1 MQQAPIFLVQTLLG
15 LYITILLIRFLL
27 QLTQADF
34 YNPISQALV
43 KITQPVVSPLQK
55 LVPSIGRIS
64 LPTLIVAIVIQAILI
79 ALVFMLSG
87 FGWPAPIHAL
97 IWSVIGLASQLLD
110 ILFYAILAGIIISWV
125 APKSYHPGV
134 LLVQQITEPF
144 MAPVRRLLPTPGGL
158 DFSPIVVFILIKL
171 MEMIVIY
178 SLVRWFAKGFD
189 RGSLEAIGVA
199 IGITI

>member
-1 MQQAPIFLVQTLLG
+1 MQQAPIFLVQTVLG

-27 QLTQADF
+27 QLAQADF

-64 LPTLIVAIVIQAILI
+64 LPTLVVAIVIQAILI
-79 ALVFMLSG
+79 ALVYMLSG
-87 FGWPAPIHAL
+87 FGWPAPISAL

-171 MEMIVIY
+171 MEMMVIY
-178 SLVRWFAKGFD
+178 PLAQSYGLP
-189 RGSLEAIGVA
+189 RGLIAGL
-199 IGITI
+199 